1 MESIK
6 HKLTQSEQ
14 SFFENISEY
23 IDKEIYF
30 YGSIKRSDYIK
41 GKSDIDI
48 DIFTENENSTIQKLS
63 NYLNIKKSEFRKI
76 IYKTNNTLVYG
87 YKTKYKD
94 INNKINVEI
103 SIYNEKYKSLVLY
116 DHNNGC
122 FLPFYIS
129 FALIIVK
136 FFYYNLGII
145 SENSY
150 KICKQFLM
158 NPNNELRFILV
169 DN

>member
-136 FFYYNLGII
+136 LLYYNLGII

>member
-14 SFFENISEY
+14 YFFENISEY

-30 YGSIKRSDYIK
+30 YGSIQRSDYIK

-76 IYKTNNTLVYG
+76 IYKTNNTLIYG

-103 SIYNEKYKSLVLY
+103 SVYNEKYKSLVLY

-136 FFYYNLGII
+136 LLYYNLGII

>member
-1 MESIK
+1 METIK
-6 HKLTQSEQ
+6 HKLTQNEEY
-14 SFFENISEY
+14 FFENISKY

-30 YGSIKRSDYIK
+30 YGSIQRTDYIK

-48 DIFTENENSTIQKLS
+48 DIFTENENSTIYKLC
-63 NYLNIKKSEFRKI
+63 NYLHIKRSEFRKI
-76 IYKTNNTLVYG
+76 IYKTNNTLIYG

-94 INNKINVEI
+94 PDNKIDVEI
-103 SIYNEKYKSLVLY
+103 SVYNEKYKSLVLY

-122 FLPFYIS
+122 FLPIYITI
-129 FALIIVK
+129 ALIIVK
-136 FFYYNLGII
+136 FLYYNLGII

-150 KICKQFLM
+150 KVCKQFLM